1 MAGSDTATSSDT
13 QSKNG
18 ESKRLATNDSALQ
31 SAMLKANVANST
43 CDRRRG
49 SRSNTEPPIARQ
61 TMAATSADTGWMLKV
76 SRF

>member
-1 MAGSDTATSSDT
+1 MAGSDTATSSET

-18 ESKRLATNDSALQ
+18 ESNRLATNDSPLQ

-43 CDRRRG
+43 CDPRRG
-49 SRSNTEPPIARQ
+49 SRSSTEPPMARQ